1 MKAESTHPSPAAASW
16 RPVFAVVERDGRTF
30 WPRIG
35 TAFTNANGSVTVK
48 LDAIPV
54 GGKLQIQDR
63 RDFDDEPPRSRRIVR
78 VHGSK
83 DVVGG

>member
-1 MKAESTHPSPAAASW
+1 MKAETTQRSPGNANW
-16 RPVFAVVERDGRTF
+16 RPVYGVVERDGRTF

-35 TAFTNANGSVTVK
+35 IAFNNADGSVTLK

-63 RDFDDEPPRSRRIVR
+63 RDFDDEPPRSRRIMR
-78 VHGSK
+78 VHGDK
-83 DVVGG
+83 DLVGG

>member
-1 MKAESTHPSPAAASW
+1 MKAEPTPRSGNANW
-16 RPVFAVVERDGRTF
+16 RPVYAIVERDGRTF

-35 TAFTNANGSVTVK
+35 IAFDNADGSVTVK

-63 RDFDDEPPRSRRIVR
+63 KEHENDGPRSGQILR
-78 VHGSK
+78 VHGTK
-83 DVVGG
+83 DLVGG

>member
-1 MKAESTHPSPAAASW
+1 MKAETTPRSGNANW
-16 RPVFAVVERDGRTF
+16 RPVYAIVERDGRTY

-35 TAFTNANGSVTVK
+35 VAFDNADGSVTVK

-54 GGKLQIQDR
+54 GGKLQIRDQ
-63 RDFDDEPPRSRRIVR
+63 RDFDAEPPRSGRILR

-83 DVVGG
+83 DLVGG

>member
-1 MKAESTHPSPAAASW
+1 MKANPSRHPGNANW
-16 RPVFAVVERDGRTF
+16 RPVFAIVERDGRTF

-35 TAFTNANGSVTVK
+35 IAFENADGSVTVK

-63 RDFDDEPPRSRRIVR
+63 RDFDGEPPRSSRILR
-78 VHGSK
+78 VHGQK
-83 DVVGG
+83 DLVGD

>member
-1 MKAESTHPSPAAASW
+1 MKAEPTPRSGNANW

-30 WPRIG
+30 WPRVGI
-35 TAFTNANGSVTVK
+35 AFDNSDGSVTLK

-54 GGKLQIQDR
+54 GGKLQIRDQ
-63 RDFDDEPPRSRRIVR
+63 RDFDDEPPRPRRVMR

-83 DVVGG
+83 DLVGG